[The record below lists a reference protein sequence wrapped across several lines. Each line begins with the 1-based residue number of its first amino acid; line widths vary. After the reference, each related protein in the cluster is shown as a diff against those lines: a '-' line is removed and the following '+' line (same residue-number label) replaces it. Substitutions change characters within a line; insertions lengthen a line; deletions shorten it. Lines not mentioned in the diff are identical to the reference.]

1 MNGAPPVRDYVVRK
15 QEQGEMMRTK
25 KFLTVSSTLL
35 LLPLLYAC
43 EEEPDVFI
51 PPDPGQA
58 LIYTYPA
65 DGMVDLPTGSKMV
78 LTFSSSVNASALEQE
93 CQKEGDNFS
102 GAICL
107 ADSQGQLVDIS
118 SAQLTNRKRTLTFS
132 MKNLREGE
140 EYRLWLNNRIA
151 RNAVNLNSDAPVI
164 TFRTRQYATLPNVA
178 PEVLAINMEKP
189 AAFLPDS
196 GVERH
201 FPFMDFAPVRL
212 TFSEPL
218 VQTSVDYGTTVRLE
232 HLLRD
237 EQGELTG
244 EVELVDVNMLSERQY
259 ITLDPVNDLIGGET
273 YAVTLS
279 GIQDF
284 DEQPVADVTY
294 EIVPLLSKASVEDEN
309 PEIRQLMKADPTLG
323 EAGYPSI
330 SRLHGEPLNQFN
342 LETVALGTTRV
353 DTKPVTLE
361 GWLGRPSQF
370 PKFTPVVA
378 RAGQQLRITGI
389 DPIKLG
395 GEVDTKISS
404 GDIIGTFVSDV
415 TGFLT
420 KNPYRPN
427 GVNPD
432 DDLAPLHVYM
442 DFDLAMHAENPN
454 GNGSINQNLMHI
466 RAVGV
471 VDVKD
476 GALTFEVFRT
486 LELDLFSG
494 ATTVSADFALGVRA
508 DVDFPFDE
516 SNSAP
521 LVVTGALPVDGE
533 PAADPA
539 DNIIITFNEPVDVS
553 TLPGVTLTNLS
564 AGVDVPIQV
573 RSTGSAVVVTP
584 LSPMARGADF
594 QLNLGASLADMGL
607 YEPSPLML
615 SPEDA
620 TFGDGLVNF
629 TTASYAAT
637 EVPDA
642 PPVLIGMYPGIG
654 CYLVDTEQEPGKA
667 GRCDGGIGA
676 QEAANDDQYEPDY
689 LYSDF
694 LYDVSRPIEM
704 TFNQPMDL
712 ESLAPGTIASDG
724 SQCDTGAICMGE
736 RRNNAWV
743 TIPLSLQKNPLRARA
758 YPEPNRVVVGNDY
771 RLVINGGN
779 DAPGVFRND
788 VGYALNTN
796 PLRGIGNPDA
806 AADGGPNAGGPNIV
820 LDVTAQPDNGAIFAT
835 VITRDYTDVNGNGYV
850 DESEIPAEKNNATAN
865 IKEFGGLIT
874 DASLANGGVAYTSAG
889 LPMAFLEKEPIA
901 LDYFGLT
908 LVSQNGDERTWCA
921 DERFLDE
928 NDEVYCITTEGDFMI
943 PVEINPEI
951 VMGTQLTMTASVGP
965 VPLELDTGPLVLRFS
980 PYFDEALRETPL
992 RGFVLNEAGADEVQF
1007 IARLDALMDAPDV
1020 EILGG
1025 LGTGNV
1031 RSVRLSSYIQ
1041 GPVQYQPNGKIAL
1054 VSDNRT
1060 AMSADLVLNL
1070 NTDLLGD
1077 LLGLEALNTLL
1088 APLTDL
1094 IAEAGPAPATAT
1106 LALDPRQF
1114 RIRVVNSHA
1123 KALVTTAE
1131 QLNAGAQQ

>member
-1 MNGAPPVRDYVVRK
+1 
-15 QEQGEMMRTK
+15 MRTRK
-25 KFLTVSSTLL
+25 LLTASSMVM
-35 LLPLLYAC
+35 LLPLLSAC
-43 EEEPDVFI
+43 EEDADVFN

-78 LTFSSSVNASALEQE
+78 LTFSSAVNASAITAGCEQD
-93 CQKEGDNFS
+93 GDNFS
-102 GAICL
+102 GPICL
-107 ADSQGQLVDIS
+107 ADSDGELVDLS
-118 SAQLTNRKRTLTFS
+118 SAELTNRNRTLTFS

-140 EYRLWLNNRIA
+140 EYRLWLSNSIA
-151 RNAVNLNSDAPVI
+151 RNVINLGADEPVI
-164 TFRTRQYATLPNVA
+164 TFRTRQYAPVPNVA
-178 PEVLAINMEKP
+178 PEVMVINMEQP
-189 AAFLPDS
+189 EVYLPDS
-196 GVERH
+196 GVEGR

-218 VQTSVDYGTTVRLE
+218 VQSSVKYGSTVSLV

-237 EQGELTG
+237 DQGALTG
-244 EVELVDVNMLSERQY
+244 ETELVDVNMLSERQY
-259 ITLDPVNDLIGGET
+259 ITLDPKVDLIGGET
-273 YAVTLS
+273 YQVTLS

-284 DEQPVADVTY
+284 DEEPVADVTY
-294 EIVPLLSKASVEDEN
+294 EFVPLLSKASVDDEN

-323 EAGYPSI
+323 DTGYPSI

-370 PKFTPVVA
+370 PDATPVVA

-404 GDIIGTFVSDV
+404 GDIIGTFVTDV

-420 KNPYRPN
+420 KNPYRPR

-432 DDLAPLHVYM
+432 DELAPLHVYM
-442 DFDLAMHAENPN
+442 DFDLAMHAENAN

-508 DVDFPFDE
+508 DVDFQFDE
-516 SNSAP
+516 SNADP
-521 LVVTGALPVDGE
+521 LIVTGALPVDGE

-553 TLPGVTLTNLS
+553 TLPGITLTNLTS
-564 AGVDVPIQV
+564 GADVPILV

-594 QLNLGASLADMGL
+594 QLNLGSSLADMGL
-607 YEPSPLML
+607 YEPSPLIL
-615 SPEDA
+615 SPDDA
-620 TFGDGLVNF
+620 TLGDGMLNF
-629 TTASYAAT
+629 TTASYEAT
-637 EVPDA
+637 AMPDA
-642 PPVLIGMYPGIG
+642 APVLIGMYPGIG
-654 CYLVDTEQEPGKA
+654 CSLVDTELEEGKA
-667 GRCDGGIGA
+667 GRCDGGISA
-676 QEAANDDQYEPDY
+676 DEAAEDDTYEPDY

-712 ESLAPGTIASDG
+712 DSLAPGTLSADG
-724 SQCDTGAICMGE
+724 LQCDTGAICMGE
-736 RRNNAWV
+736 RAGGNWE

-758 YPEPNRVVVGNDY
+758 YPEPNRITVGEQY
-771 RLVINGGN
+771 RIVINGGN

-788 VGYALNTN
+788 LGYALNTD
-796 PLRGIGNPDA
+796 PLNGIGNPGDDS
-806 AADGGPNAGGPNIV
+806 DGGPNAGGPNIV

-835 VITRDYTDVNGNGYV
+835 VLTRDYTDVNGNGYQ
-850 DESEIPAEKNNATAN
+850 DDSELPAEKNNATAN
-865 IKEFGGLIT
+865 IKEFGGLVT
-874 DASLANGGVAYTSAG
+874 DASLANGGTAYTSAG
-889 LPMAFLEKEPIA
+889 LPMAFLEKEPID
-901 LDYFGLT
+901 LSYFGLT
-908 LVSQNGDERTWCA
+908 LESQNGDERTWCA
-921 DERFLDE
+921 DERFRDE
-928 NDEVYCITTEGDFMI
+928 NDEVYCITTEGGFMI

-951 VMGTQLTMTASVGP
+951 VMGTNLVLTATVAGV

-980 PYFDEALRETPL
+980 PYFDEDLRDKPL
-992 RGFVLNEAGADEVQF
+992 RGYVLNEAGADEVQF

-1060 AMSADLVLNL
+1060 AMSADLVLNI
-1070 NTDLLGD
+1070 NTNFLVDQGVLPGVIGD
-1077 LLGLEALNTLL
+1077 LL
-1088 APLTDL
+1088 APVTDL
-1094 IAEAGPAPATAT
+1094 ITENIPAPATAT

-1131 QLNAGAQQ
+1131 QLKAGAE

>member
-1 MNGAPPVRDYVVRK
+1 MH
-15 QEQGEMMRTK
+15 TK
-25 KFLTVSSTLL
+25 KFLTASRMLL

-58 LIYTYPA
+58 LIYAYPA

-78 LTFSSSVNASALEQE
+78 LTFSSAINASAITAGCEAD
-93 CQKEGDNFS
+93 GDNYV
-102 GAICL
+102 GPICL
-107 ADSQGQLVDIS
+107 VDSMGELVDLS

-140 EYRLWLNNRIA
+140 EYRLWLSNRMA
-151 RNAVNLNSDAPVI
+151 KNVVNLGGQGPVL
-164 TFRTRQYATLPNVA
+164 TFRTRQYASVPNAA
-178 PEVLAINMEKP
+178 PAVLAINMEKP
-189 AAFLPDS
+189 EVYLPDS
-196 GVERH
+196 GVEGR

-212 TFSEPL
+212 TFTEPL
-218 VQTSVDYGTTVRLE
+218 VQTSVQYGSTVKLE

-237 EQGELTG
+237 AQGELTG
-244 EVELVDVNMLSERQY
+244 DRELVEVNLLSERQY
-259 ITLDPVNDLIGGET
+259 ITLDPRTDLIGGET
-273 YAVTLS
+273 YQVTLS
-279 GIQDF
+279 GVEDF
-284 DEQPVADVTY
+284 DEDAVADVTY
-294 EIVPLLSKASVEDEN
+294 EFVPLLSKASVGDAN

-370 PKFTPVVA
+370 PDATPVVA

-404 GDIIGTFVSDV
+404 GDIIGTFVTDV

-420 KNPYRPN
+420 KNPYRPK

-432 DDLAPLHVYM
+432 DELAPLHVYM
-442 DFDLAMHAENPN
+442 DFDLAMHAENPD

-494 ATTVSADFALGVRA
+494 ATTVSADFALGIRA

-516 SNSAP
+516 SNADP
-521 LVVTGALPVDGE
+521 LIVTGALPVDGE

-553 TLPGVTLTNLS
+553 TLPGVTLTNLT
-564 AGVDVPIQV
+564 AGTDVPIQV

-584 LSPMARGADF
+584 LSPMALGADF
-594 QLNLGASLADMGL
+594 QLNLGASIADMGL

-615 SPEDA
+615 TPDDA
-620 TFGDGLVNF
+620 TQGDGMLNF
-629 TTASYAAT
+629 TTSSYLAT
-637 EVPDA
+637 AKPDA
-642 PPVLIGMYPGIG
+642 APVLIGMYPGIG
-654 CYLVDTEQEPGKA
+654 CALVDTDQEEGKA
-667 GRCDGGIGA
+667 GRCAGGIGA
-676 QEAANDDQYEPDY
+676 DEAANDDTYEPDY

-694 LYDVSRPIEM
+694 LYDVSRPIEL

-712 ESLAPGTIASDG
+712 ATIEPGIMSADG
-724 SQCDTGAICMGE
+724 SQCETGSICLGE
-736 RRNNAWV
+736 SVQGSWT
-743 TIPLSLQKNPLRARA
+743 TIPFSLQKNPLRVRA
-758 YPEPNRVVVGNDY
+758 YPEPNRITEGQQY
-771 RLVINGGN
+771 RIVINGGN
-779 DAPGVFRND
+779 DAAGVFRNGL
-788 VGYALNTN
+788 GYALNTD
-796 PLRGIGNPDA
+796 PLTGIGNPDGE
-806 AADGGPNAGGPNIV
+806 ADGGANAGGPNIV
-820 LDVTAQPDNGAIFAT
+820 LDITAVPDNGAIFAT
-835 VITRDYTDVNGNGYV
+835 VITRDYTDVNGNGYQ
-850 DESEIPAEKNNATAN
+850 DDAELPAEKNNATAN

-901 LDYFGLT
+901 LDYFGLS
-908 LVSQNGDERTWCA
+908 LESRNGDQRTWCA
-921 DERFLDE
+921 DDRFLDE
-928 NDEVYCITTEGDFMI
+928 NDEVFCITTEGDFMI

-951 VMGTQLTMTASVGP
+951 VMGTNLVMTATVAGL

-980 PYFDEALRETPL
+980 PYFDQALRDTPL
-992 RGFVLNEAGADEVQF
+992 RGFVINEAGAEEVQF

-1060 AMSADLVLNL
+1060 AMAADLVLNI
-1070 NTDLLGD
+1070 NTDFLEDQGVLPGVIGD
-1077 LLGLEALNTLL
+1077 LL
-1088 APLTDL
+1088 APVTDL
-1094 IAEAGPAPATAT
+1094 ISSAIPAPATAT
-1106 LALDPRQF
+1106 LALEPRQF

-1123 KALVTTAE
+1123 KALMTTAG
-1131 QLNAGAQQ
+1131 QLDSGAQQ

>member
-1 MNGAPPVRDYVVRK
+1 
-15 QEQGEMMRTK
+15 MRTK
-25 KFLTVSSTLL
+25 KLLTVSGMAL
-35 LLPLLYAC
+35 LLPLLNAC
-43 EEEPDVFI
+43 EEAPDVFNE
-51 PPDPGQA
+51 PNPGAA
-58 LIYTYPA
+58 LIYAYPA

-78 LTFSSSVNASALEQE
+78 LTFSTSINAAALSADCDLV
-93 CQKEGDNFS
+93 GDNYV
-102 GAICL
+102 GPICL
-107 ADSQGQLVDIS
+107 ADSEGQLVDL
-118 SAQLTNRKRTLTFS
+118 SAAVLTNRGRTLTFS

-140 EYRLWLNNRIA
+140 EYRLWMTNDIA
-151 RNAVNLNSDAPVI
+151 RRVVNLGQEGPVV
-164 TFRTRQYATLPNVA
+164 TFRTRQYATLPNA
-178 PEVLAINMEKP
+178 SPEVLAINMEKP
-189 AAFLPDS
+189 EVYLPDS
-196 GVERH
+196 GVEGR

-212 TFSEPL
+212 TFTEPL
-218 VQTSVDYGTTVRLE
+218 VQTSVQYGSTVSLV

-244 EVELVDVNMLSERQY
+244 ESELVEVNMLSERQY
-259 ITLDPVNDLIGGET
+259 ITLDPRTDLIGGET
-273 YAVTLS
+273 YQVTLS

-284 DEQPVADVTY
+284 DETPVADVTY
-294 EIVPLLSKASVEDEN
+294 EFVPLLSKASVEDEN

-370 PKFTPVVA
+370 PDATPVVA

-404 GDIIGTFVSDV
+404 GDIIGTFVTDV

-420 KNPYRPN
+420 KNPYRPD

-442 DFDLAMHAENPN
+442 DFDLAMHAENAN

-516 SNSAP
+516 SNTDP
-521 LVVTGALPVDGE
+521 LIVTGALPVDGE

-539 DNIIITFNEPVDVS
+539 DNIIVTFNEPVDVS
-553 TLPGVTLTNLS
+553 TLPGVTLTNLT

-584 LSPMARGADF
+584 VGGMARGADF
-594 QLNLGASLADMGL
+594 QLNLGSSIADMGL

-615 SPEDA
+615 SPDDA
-620 TFGDGLVNF
+620 TFGDGIINF
-629 TTASYAAT
+629 TTSSYEAT
-637 EVPDA
+637 AMPDA
-642 PPVLIGMYPGIG
+642 APVLIGMYPGIG
-654 CYLVDTEQEPGKA
+654 CALVDTELEEGKA
-667 GRCDGGIGA
+667 GRCDGGISA
-676 QEAANDDQYEPDY
+676 EDAAADDNYEPDY

-712 ESLAPGTIASDG
+712 ETLAPGTISVDG
-724 SQCDTGAICMGE
+724 SQCDTGAICMGALVNSSWE
-736 RRNNAWV
+736 
-743 TIPLSLQKNPLRARA
+743 TIPLSLVKNPLRARA
-758 YPEPNRVVVGNDY
+758 YPEPNRVTVGEQY
-771 RLVINGGN
+771 RIVINGGN
-779 DAPGVFRND
+779 DAAGVFRSD
-788 VGYALNTN
+788 LGYALNTD
-796 PLRGIGNPDA
+796 PLNGIGNPDGD
-806 AADGGPNAGGPNIV
+806 ADGGPNAGGPNIV
-820 LDVTAQPDNGAIFAT
+820 LDITAQPDNGAIFAT
-835 VITRDYTDVNGNGYV
+835 VLTRDYTDVNGNGYV
-850 DESEIPAEKNNATAN
+850 DDSELPAQKNNATAN

-889 LPMAFLEKEPIA
+889 LPMAFLEKEPID
-901 LDYFGLT
+901 LSYFGLT
-908 LVSQNGDERTWCA
+908 LESQNGVERTWCA
-921 DERFLDE
+921 DERFRDE
-928 NDEVYCITTEGDFMI
+928 NDEVFCITTEGDFMI

-951 VMGTQLTMTASVGP
+951 VMGTNLVMTAQVGP

-980 PYFDEALRETPL
+980 PYFDEELRDTPL

-1041 GPVQYQPNGKIAL
+1041 GPVQYQTNGKIAL

-1070 NTDLLGD
+1070 NTDILGD
-1077 LLGLEALNTLL
+1077 TLGLQALNDLL

-1094 IAEAGPAPATAT
+1094 IAEQGPAPATAT